1 VAAARVGAER
11 ATTRRGR
18 PRGGIRRAPRWLVG
32 YALVAPNLAL
42 FAVFMFLPLVLT
54 FVQSLEE
61 SSGFGPSAFVGLDN
75 YTRLLGDPTFW
86 RSFANTFGYAVICV
100 PLELAG
106 GLALALLINRPMRGR
121 GLFRSVFFVPTVIA
135 AVAAGVIAWWM
146 FDENNGIVNKV
157 LGVVGLHPAWQS
169 SPFWAWSSVILLTLW
184 TTLGFNMV
192 VYLAGLQN
200 IPREY
205 YDASAVDGAS
215 AAQQLRHITV
225 PGLRTATFFLTV
237 YGIIGSFQVFDLIY
251 VLTRGGPGDAT
262 NVLGL
267 YAYQSAFETRQ
278 RGYGAT
284 IGVVLYLLLMAVTV
298 LQWRLEK
305 RREA

>member
-1 VAAARVGAER
+1 MAAASVPAER
-11 ATTRRGR
+11 AEERRGR
-18 PRGGIRRAPRWLVG
+18 PRPAARRLRRSLVG
-32 YALVAPNLAL
+32 YAFIGPNLAL

-61 SSGFGPSAFVGLDN
+61 SSGFGPAEFVGLDN

-86 RSFANTFGYAVICV
+86 RSLANTMGYALICV

-121 GLFRSVFFVPTVIA
+121 GLFRSIFFVPTVIA

-169 SPFWAWSSVILLTLW
+169 SPFWAWTSVILLTLW

-205 YDASAVDGAS
+205 YDASAVDGATT
-215 AAQQLRHITV
+215 AQQLRHITI

-251 VLTRGGPGDAT
+251 VLTRGGPGDST

-267 YAYQSAFETRQ
+267 YAYQSAFETRE

-284 IGVVLYLLLMAVTV
+284 IGVVLYLLLMAVTIA
-298 LQWRLEK
+298 QWRLEK

>member
-1 VAAARVGAER
+1 MSAASVGAEA
-11 ATTRRGR
+11 ATARRGR
-18 PRGGIRRAPRWLVG
+18 PRGAGRARRFPIG
-32 YALVAPNLAL
+32 YAFIAPNLAL

-54 FVQSLEE
+54 FVQSFEE
-61 SSGFGPSAFVGLDN
+61 SSGFGPSEFVGLDN
-75 YTRLLGDPTFW
+75 YTRLLSDGTFW
-86 RSFANTFGYAVICV
+86 RSFANTLGYALICV

-121 GLFRSVFFVPTVIA
+121 GLFRAVFFVPTVIA
-135 AVAAGVIAWWM
+135 AVASGLVAWWM

-157 LGVVGLHPAWQS
+157 LGTFGMEPAWQS
-169 SPFWAWSSVILLTLW
+169 SPVWAWTSVILLTLW

-205 YDASAVDGAS
+205 YDASAVDGATPF
-215 AAQQLRHITV
+215 QQLRHITV

-267 YAYQSAFETRQ
+267 YAYQSAFETRE

-298 LQWRLEK
+298 VQWRLER